1 MTPWIAYCEIT
12 FELDR
17 HELKRTLYVLRD
29 LRVAYFVLDLRW
41 LDDEQASLELGTTRV
56 FTLMDG
62 TTVEN
67 QTKKART

>member
-1 MTPWIAYCEIT
+1 MTPWIAYCEIN
-12 FELDR
+12 FEQDR

-29 LRVAYFVLDLRW
+29 LRVAYLVLDLPW